1 MAEKIKVM
9 IADDEPMVCVVVKSC
24 IKWDE
29 LNLELAG
36 VAHDGK
42 ELLSK
47 ISEEKPDIVITDISM
62 PEINGLDLIERIRKE
77 NVKCKFIIISGYRQF
92 EYAHKALKN
101 NVDDYLLKPIDEHEL
116 NEALQRITMSLI
128 GEKTYGKEAVDQLIQ
143 DNKKNRKNMGKLL
156 LDQLMKETSVPDRN
170 EIWEQ
175 FGIEFGEGIYQ
186 AIIAKFDMTVQDN
199 INDSLTSI
207 QRKLISAFEKI
218 FEKDVEEILVEPESE
233 RILFG
238 LYYRKDQGYL
248 FEEKIRRFY
257 EYGKNIVD
265 LFMGFSLT
273 VGVSRKYEE
282 LKEFPKAFKE
292 AEDAVCYRMTEGI
305 NQVIYY
311 EKIQK
316 PESQYDET
324 EWEEIMEK
332 AAADYEILNAKVFCH
347 HANGWF
353 FVDSKK
359 CNAPEMIKLSEQL
372 VKLFF
377 EKQKEMEFQV
387 EESAYIEHL
396 ILKRIRNAVSL
407 HELKHAVVDSIS
419 ELIEKMEEEK
429 KNQKKK
435 PVRDA
440 IQYIADHYKESLS
453 LEIVA
458 TEVNLNPVYFS
469 NIFKKETGENFV
481 DYLHKYRIE
490 VAKERLR
497 REDSPVI
504 NIALELGY
512 SDAKY
517 FSKIFKKYVGIKPTD
532 YRKIYG

>member
-1 MAEKIKVM
+1 MAEKMKVM

-24 IKWDE
+24 IKWEE
-29 LNLELAG
+29 LNLELVG

-47 ISEEKPDIVITDISM
+47 ISVEKPDIVITDISM
-62 PEINGLDLIERIRKE
+62 PEINGLDLIERIRKQ

-101 NVDDYLLKPIDEHEL
+101 NVDDYLLKPIDEQEL

-128 GEKTYGKEAVDQLIQ
+128 GEKTYGKDAVDQLIQ
-143 DNKKNRKNMGKLL
+143 DSRKSRKNMGKLL
-156 LDQLMKETSVPDRN
+156 IDQLTKNSEIPDRDK
-170 EIWEQ
+170 IREQ
-175 FGIEFGEGIYQ
+175 FGIDFGEGIYQ
-186 AIIAKFDMTVQDN
+186 ALIAKFDMTVQDN

-218 FEKDVEEILVEPESE
+218 FEKDVEEVLVEPETE

-238 LYYRKDQGYL
+238 IYYRKDQGYL
-248 FEEKIRRFY
+248 LEEKIRRFY

-273 VGVSRKYEE
+273 VGVSQKYEE
-282 LKEFPKAFKE
+282 LKEFPKAFRE
-292 AEDAVCYRMTEGI
+292 AEDAVCYRMIEGI
-305 NQVIYY
+305 NQVIFY
-311 EKIQK
+311 EKIQR
-316 PESQYDET
+316 PDPQYDEND
-324 EWEEIMEK
+324 WEEIMKK
-332 AAADYEILNAKVFCH
+332 AVADYEILNAKVFRH

-353 FVDSKK
+353 FVNSRE
-359 CNAPEMIKLSEQL
+359 CNAPEMIRLSEQL
-372 VKLFF
+372 VQLFF
-377 EKQKEMEFQV
+377 EKQKEMDLQM
-387 EESAYIEHL
+387 EESSYTEQL

-407 HELKHAVVDSIS
+407 HELKCAVVDSVS
-419 ELIEKMEEEK
+419 DLIEKMEEEK

-469 NIFKKETGENFV
+469 NVFKKETGENFV

>member
-24 IKWDE
+24 IKWEE
-29 LNLELAG
+29 LNLELVG
-36 VAHDGK
+36 VAHDGR
-42 ELLSK
+42 ELLYQIREK
-47 ISEEKPDIVITDISM
+47 KPDIVITDISM
-62 PEINGLDLIERIRKE
+62 PEINGLELIESIRKQ
-77 NVKCKFIIISGYRQF
+77 NVRCKFIIISGYRQF

-101 NVDDYLLKPIDEHEL
+101 NVDDYLLKPIDEQEL
-116 NEALQRITMSLI
+116 NEALQRITMSLLS
-128 GEKTYGKEAVDQLIQ
+128 EKTYGKEAVDQLIQ
-143 DNKKNRKNMGKLL
+143 DSKKNRKNMGKLL
-156 LDQLMKETSVPDRN
+156 LDQMRKGASAPDGQAIR
-170 EIWEQ
+170 EQ
-175 FGIEFGEGIYQ
+175 FGIELGEGIYQ
-186 AIIAKFDMTVQDN
+186 AIIAKFDMTVQDG
-199 INDSLTSI
+199 IQDSLTSI
-207 QRKLISAFEKI
+207 QRKLTSAFEKI
-218 FEKDVEEILVEPESE
+218 FEKDVEEILVEPEPE

-257 EYGKNIVD
+257 EYGKNIAD

-273 VGVSRKYEE
+273 VGVSRKYEK
-282 LKEFPKAFKE
+282 LKEFPRAFRE
-292 AEDAVCYRMTEGI
+292 AEDAICYRMTEGI

-311 EKIQK
+311 EKIRR
-316 PESQYDET
+316 PEPQYDEN
-324 EWEEIMEK
+324 EWEEIMTQ
-332 AAADYEILNAKVFCH
+332 AAADFEILNAKIFCH

-353 FVDSKK
+353 FVENKR
-359 CNAPEMIKLSEQL
+359 CNAPEMVRLSEGL
-372 VKLFF
+372 VQLFF
-377 EKQKEMEFQV
+377 EKQKEMELQSAD
-387 EESAYIEHL
+387 SAYAQQL
-396 ILKRIRNAVSL
+396 IQKRIRNAVSL

-419 ELIEKMEEEK
+419 ERIEKTEEEK

-440 IQYIADHYKESLS
+440 IQYIADHYKEMLS
-453 LEIVA
+453 LEVVA
-458 TEVNLNPVYFS
+458 KEVNLNPVYFS